1 MIDKTYTK
9 IIFKNNTKKR
19 LGDCH
24 VKVMYNSCTFNVE
37 LGQVEVRFR
46 YGSD

>member
-1 MIDKTYTK
+1 MIDKYYAK

-24 VKVMYNSCTFNVE
+24 VKVMYTSCTVSVE
-37 LGQVEVRFR
+37 LPQVKVSLR

>member
-24 VKVMYNSCTFNVE
+24 VKVMYNS
-37 LGQVEVRFR
+37 
-46 YGSD
+46 